1 MRRGQSVVAGGA
13 LLLNIF
19 VFQPSTGALAHAG
32 RNPEEVGQA
41 EGLDPDNV
49 ATPERCP
56 GDLRLVASVVNE
68 ARPQLSLAVVRK
80 PAGARVLPIG
90 GRLDDLTLVELTPH
104 YAGLRSANGTL
115 CVLPVFDPSAR
126 AAAPEVRKP
135 ASKPREPNREVAEPK
150 PEAKPRAHL
159 SQDEL
164 SRGVT
169 ALGNGEYAV
178 SRELLLKAL
187 KNPGGAAAGAHF
199 RLAER
204 EGKSVGM
211 EMRGVRE
218 GSTLSRMGMKT
229 GDVVQT
235 INGIDVTN
243 PLGMMDT
250 LRMAREAD
258 GFTITIMREGK
269 PQALRYSVR

>member
-1 MRRGQSVVAGGA
+1 MRRELSALASGA
-13 LLLNIF
+13 LLLNSF
-19 VFQPSTGALAHAG
+19 VFVSPAAVLAHAG
-32 RNPEEVGQA
+32 STQGEAGQA
-41 EGLDPDNV
+41 DARDPEIV
-49 ATPERCP
+49 EPVRCS

-104 YAGLRSANGTL
+104 YAGLRAANGTL

-126 AAAPEVRKP
+126 GPVAETPRPKP
-135 ASKPREPNREVAEPK
+135 AAKPREALATETK
-150 PEAKPRAHL
+150 SDAKPRAHL
-159 SQDEL
+159 SQEEL
-164 SRGVT
+164 TRGLEKI
-169 ALGNGEYAV
+169 AEGEYTIT
-178 SRELLLKAL
+178 RELLLKAL

-204 EGKSVGM
+204 EGKSLGM
-211 EMRGVRE
+211 EMRGVRD
-218 GSTLSRMGMKT
+218 GSTLSRMGMKS

-243 PLGMMDT
+243 PMGMMDA
-250 LRMAREAD
+250 LRAAREAD
-258 GFTITIMREGK
+258 SFTIMIMRDGRAS
-269 PQALRYSVR
+269 PLRYAVR

>member
-1 MRRGQSVVAGGA
+1 MRRVQSAVASGA
-13 LLLNIF
+13 LLLFSF
-19 VFQPSTGALAHAG
+19 VFHPRTEAYAHAG
-32 RNPEEVGQA
+32 TSPGE
-41 EGLDPDNV
+41 LDQVAGRSADNV
-49 ATPERCP
+49 TTPARCP
-56 GDLRLVASVVNE
+56 GELRLVASVVNE

-104 YAGLRSANGTL
+104 YANLRSSSGAI
-115 CVLPVFDPSAR
+115 CVLPVFDASAR
-126 AAAPEVRKP
+126 TAAPEVRKP
-135 ASKPREPNREVAEPK
+135 ASKPRETSEPK

-164 SRGVT
+164 TRGLS
-169 ALGNGEYAV
+169 ALGNGEYAI

-204 EGKSVGM
+204 DGKSVGM

-235 INGIDVTN
+235 INGVDVTN
-243 PLGMMDT
+243 PLGMMDA

-258 GFTITIMREGK
+258 GFTITIVRDGR

>member
-1 MRRGQSVVAGGA
+1 LILSASPA
-13 LLLNIF
+13 L
-19 VFQPSTGALAHAG
+19 VAHAG
-32 RNPEEVGQA
+32 SKPGEVGQPQPG
-41 EGLDPDNV
+41 E
-49 ATPERCP
+49 PEIVEPVRCS

-104 YAGLRSANGTL
+104 YAGLRSPNGTV

-126 AAAPEVRKP
+126 GAALEAPRPKP
-135 ASKPREPNREVAEPK
+135 AAKPRETVSPASETK
-150 PEAKPRAHL
+150 SDAKPRAHL
-159 SQDEL
+159 SQEEL
-164 SRGVT
+164 SSGLQKL
-169 ALGNGEYAV
+169 AEGEYMIT
-178 SRELLLKAL
+178 RELLLKAL

-204 EGKSVGM
+204 EGKSLGM

-218 GSTLSRMGMKT
+218 GTTLSRMGMKT

-243 PLGMMDT
+243 PLGMMDA
-250 LRMAREAD
+250 LRAAREAD
-258 GFTITIMREGK
+258 SFTIMIVRDGRAH
-269 PQALRYSVR
+269 PLRYSVR

>member
-1 MRRGQSVVAGGA
+1 MRRVLSTVA
-13 LLLNIF
+13 
-19 VFQPSTGALAHAG
+19 SGALALISFVFHPRTEAHAHAG
-32 RNPEEVGQA
+32 TSPVEVA
-41 EGLDPDNV
+41 PVEGREPDNV
-49 ATPERCP
+49 ATPARCP
-56 GDLRLVASVVNE
+56 GELRLVASVVNE

-80 PAGARVLPIG
+80 PAGAQVLPIG
-90 GRLDDLTLVELTPH
+90 GRLDDLTLIELTPH
-104 YAGLRSANGTL
+104 YAGLRSASGVV

-135 ASKPREPNREVAEPK
+135 ASKPREPVRETSETK

-164 SRGVT
+164 ARGLST
-169 ALGNGEYAV
+169 LGNGEYAI

-204 EGKSVGM
+204 DGKSVGM
-211 EMRGVRE
+211 EMRGVRD

-243 PLGMMDT
+243 PLGMVDA

-258 GFTITIMREGK
+258 GFTITIMRDGR